1 MRLYIC
7 RGHCK
12 CTAVMGSRA
21 SKDEEINDK
30 EEVNT
35 DDIDNYDALY
45 TDQKDEKVGKFSKT
59 SRPSHTNQLSS
70 IHTSTFFTAATIFNT
85 VFHMG
90 ENFHHVFFT
99 KIVKIF
105 VVLEGL

>member
-12 CTAVMGSRA
+12 CTAVMGAGA
-21 SKDEEINDK
+21 SKDEEIYGK

-45 TDQKDEKVGKFSKT
+45 TNQKDEKVGKFCKT
-59 SRPSHTNQLSS
+59 SRPSHT
-70 IHTSTFFTAATIFNT
+70 TTEAAKN
-85 VFHMG
+85 
-90 ENFHHVFFT
+90 
-99 KIVKIF
+99 
-105 VVLEGL
+105 

>member
-12 CTAVMGSRA
+12 CTAVMGSGA

-59 SRPSHTNQLSS
+59 SRPSHATTEAAKISYHPYTLQL
-70 IHTSTFFTAATIFNT
+70 FFTTATIFKT

-90 ENFHHVFFT
+90 ENFHNVFPQ
-99 KIVKIF
+99 KS
-105 VVLEGL
+105 

>member
-12 CTAVMGSRA
+12 CTAEMGSGA
-21 SKDEEINDK
+21 SKDEEISDK

-59 SRPSHTNQLSS
+59 SRPSHTTTEAAKNLLSS
-70 IHTSTFFTAATIFNT
+70 IHTSTFSHNCN
-85 VFHMG
+85 
-90 ENFHHVFFT
+90 NF
-99 KIVKIF
+99 
-105 VVLEGL
+105 